1 MNQLVSAAVESG
13 LLMLNQPQKLML
25 IMVMVDTDVM
35 DMVDTDMDVDT
46 DMEDTDTILAKDL
59 LMPKPSH
66 TTVITVTHMPMDIT
80 HMAFIMLPKLPLLQ
94 RPVLLDTQ
102 LVPLLLHEAH
112 KDSEE
117 SDLLNHGVMD
127 ILMDSTDTHTLMDQ
141 ALLDTQELL
150 LPTHTEAYKVLAAS
164 KFPNVNTFV

>member
-66 TTVITVTHMPMDIT
+66 I
-80 HMAFIMLPKLPLLQ
+80 
-94 RPVLLDTQ
+94 
-102 LVPLLLHEAH
+102 
-112 KDSEE
+112 
-117 SDLLNHGVMD
+117 
-127 ILMDSTDTHTLMDQ
+127 
-141 ALLDTQELL
+141 
-150 LPTHTEAYKVLAAS
+150 
-164 KFPNVNTFV
+164 

>member
-1 MNQLVSAAVESG
+1 
-13 LLMLNQPQKLML
+13 ML
-25 IMVMVDTDVM
+25 ITVMVDTDVM
-35 DMVDTDMDVDT
+35 DMVDTDTDVDT
-46 DMEDTDTILAKDL
+46 DMAHTDTILARDL

-80 HMAFIMLPKLPLLQ
+80 HMASIMLPKLPLLQ
-94 RPVLLDTQ
+94 RPALLDTQ

-141 ALLDTQELL
+141 ELLDTQEQP
-150 LPTHTEAYKVLAAS
+150 LPTSPEAHKVLAS
-164 KFPNVNTFV
+164 KLSYRSQTSKSIKCKLLSCFCFIV